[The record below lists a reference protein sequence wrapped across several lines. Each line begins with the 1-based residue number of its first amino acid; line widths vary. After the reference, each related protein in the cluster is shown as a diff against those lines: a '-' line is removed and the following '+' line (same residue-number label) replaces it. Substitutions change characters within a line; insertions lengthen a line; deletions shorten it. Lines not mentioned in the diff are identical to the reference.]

1 MNKLTILLI
10 VIVGAI
16 YVLFSSI
23 FVVNERDQAI
33 VTRFGE
39 ITRVHT
45 EPGLYF
51 KIPTDIVETVQIIE
65 DRLLSFDLED
75 ILLQVSDGK
84 FYVVDAFLTYKI
96 DNPTLFR
103 QSVFGQ
109 ITTAEARIN
118 TRFNAAL
125 RQVYGLRDFNAAL
138 SAARTEMM
146 LETRNLIRADMA
158 SLGISI
164 IDVRVVRTD
173 LTTQVSSQTFERM
186 KAERLA
192 IAALS
197 RASGQERA
205 QTITA
210 IADRQAVQIVAS
222 ANRDSEIL
230 RGEGDAERNRIFADA
245 FTRDTEFFEFYRSL
259 QAYRNAIGGDDT
271 SLVLSPDSEF
281 FAYFGANRAAVP
293 SSTGSSLG
301 N

>member
-1 MNKLTILLI
+1 MNKLTIFLI
-10 VIVGAI
+10 VAVGAM

-39 ITRVHT
+39 ITRVYE

-65 DRLLSFDLED
+65 DRLLSFDLDD

-146 LETRNLIRADMA
+146 IQTRNLIRADMA
-158 SLGISI
+158 ALGISI

-173 LTTQVSSQTFERM
+173 LTAQVSTQTFERM

-281 FAYFGANRAAVP
+281 FAYFGSNRVAVP
-293 SSTGSSLG
+293 PSGGSLPV

>member
-1 MNKLTILLI
+1 MNKLTIFLI
-10 VIVGAI
+10 VAAGAM
-16 YVLFSSI
+16 YVLFSSV

-39 ITRVHT
+39 ITRVYD

-51 KIPTDIVETVQIIE
+51 KIPTDIVESVQIIE

-146 LETRNLIRADMA
+146 LQTRNLIRADMA

-164 IDVRVVRTD
+164 VDVRVIRTD
-173 LTTQVSSQTFERM
+173 LTAQVSTQTFERM

-293 SSTGSSLG
+293 A

>member
-1 MNKLTILLI
+1 M
-10 VIVGAI
+10 
-16 YVLFSSI
+16 
-23 FVVNERDQAI
+23 
-33 VTRFGE
+33 
-39 ITRVHT
+39 
-45 EPGLYF
+45 
-51 KIPTDIVETVQIIE
+51 QIIE

-109 ITTAEARIN
+109 ISTAEARIN

-146 LETRNLIRADMA
+146 LETRNLIRTDME

-164 IDVRVVRTD
+164 VDVRVIRTD
-173 LTTQVSSQTFERM
+173 LTSQVSSQTFERM

-197 RASGQERA
+197 RASGQEQA

-210 IADRQAVQIVAS
+210 IADRQAVQIVAE
-222 ANRDSEIL
+222 ANRDSEII

-245 FTRDTEFFEFYRSL
+245 FTRDSEFFEFYRSL
-259 QAYRNAIGGDDT
+259 QSYRKAIGGSDT

-281 FAYFGANRAAVP
+281 FRYFGDSVGATAPAA
-293 SSTGSSLG
+293 SST
-301 N
+301 NNQ